1 MRCARRWVG
10 VATVCLVAAGVLAG
24 DAFAQQRGTLTGQ
37 VTNEETGQPVAQ
49 AQIQLLG
56 GGASQGTLSDT
67 QGRYRIQLAPGG
79 YDLVVEVVGYRGQR
93 FDGIDIQAGQT
104 TTFDLRLTSQAQELD
119 GLIVSASRGTPEK
132 STEAPATT
140 YRISSVEIA
149 ERPTTQPTDYLKGAP
164 GVDIIQHGV
173 QSSNV
178 VVRGFNNIFSGSLHM
193 LTDHR
198 LAGVPSLRVNL
209 MHFIPSTSQDI
220 DRMEVVLGPGSALYG
235 PNTAN
240 GVVHLLTK
248 SPLDDQGTQIA
259 VAGGEQ
265 NVFQTSFRSAF
276 LLSETVGMKVSGQYM
291 QGDEWVFQD
300 STEIANRAFADAN
313 PQVCIADKEIRGLST
328 PEAQQACSR
337 IGIRDF
343 ETERYSIEAR
353 ADWQFSEDGTFVA
366 TYGRNNSS
374 GIELTGLGAGQ
385 TQDWVYEFFQG
396 RVNIGR
402 FFAQAYLNTSDAGGS
417 YLLNSG
423 VPLVDESS
431 LVVAQAQ
438 HGFAVAD
445 DRLDLTYGVDWLG
458 TRPKTNGNIN
468 GIYEDQDKVDEVGAY
483 VQAKLA
489 LSDQVELVGAARVDH
504 HSVLEDNVFS
514 PRAAVVYRPNENQSF
529 RISFNQAY
537 SAPSTLNYFLDISNG
552 FAPGLAGLG
561 YGLRAF
567 GTGTDGWSLLDA
579 NGGLKGFRSPFNP
592 GSAGQMLP
600 IQAATGF
607 WPAAIQVLEAQ
618 VASGAL
624 PAELGQ
630 ILPVLAGLQP
640 GPGDIGA
647 MLSHPTE
654 NWLIPASE
662 ASSRI
667 QPVPSVEE
675 SNTETFEL
683 GWTGILDQRVKITAD
698 VYFTRKNNFVSPLL
712 IQTPL
717 VTFNGQDV
725 AGYITGPIVQA
736 LTQQILAQNPGLPP
750 EQAQDLAQQQAGQ
763 VVPALA
769 EGIATVP
776 VGVASSPELSG
787 GSDLVVTYRNIG
799 DLDLWGSDFALQWFV
814 DDSWS
819 VNGTYSY
826 VSDDL
831 FPIDDGDP
839 IALNA
844 PKHKGSLSLGY
855 RNVRQ
860 GFNAETRFR
869 FSSSFP
875 AISAGFDGEVPSN
888 EVVDVTLGYQVPGT
902 AAAVQLAVTN
912 LFDTEY
918 RSFVGVPS
926 IGRMAM
932 LRVTYDLF

>member
-1 MRCARRWVG
+1 MRCARNWVG
-10 VATVCLVAAGVLAG
+10 VATVVLVAAGVLAG
-24 DAFAQQRGTLTGQ
+24 EALGQQRGTLTGQ
-37 VTNEETGQPVAQ
+37 VTNQETGQPVAQ
-49 AQIQLLG
+49 AQIQVLG
-56 GGASQGTLSDT
+56 GGASQGTLSDA

-93 FDGIDIQAGQT
+93 FDGIDIQDGQT

-173 QSSNV
+173 QASNV

-193 LTDHR
+193 LSDYR

-209 MHFIPSTSQDI
+209 MHWIPTTPADLE
-220 DRMEVVLGPGSALYG
+220 RVEVVLGPGSALYG

-240 GVVHLLTK
+240 GVVHMLTK
-248 SPLDDQGTQIA
+248 SPLDEQDTQISL
-259 VAGGEQ
+259 AGGEQ
-265 NVFQTSFRSAF
+265 DVFQGSFRSAF
-276 LLSETVGMKVSGQYM
+276 LLSENVGMKVSGQYM
-291 QGDEWVFQD
+291 QGQEWPFQD
-300 STEIANRAFADAN
+300 STEAAARAAADAN
-313 PQVCIADKEIRGLST
+313 LNACIQDKLIRGLD
-328 PEAQQACSR
+328 PVGAQQACDR
-337 IGIRDF
+337 IGIRDYD
-343 ETERYSIEAR
+343 TERFSLEAR
-353 ADWQFSEDGTFVA
+353 ADWQFSEDGRFVA
-366 TYGRNNSS
+366 TYGRNTST

-385 TQDWVYEFFQG
+385 TEDWVSEFFQG
-396 RVNIGR
+396 RVNVGR
-402 FFAQAYLNTSDAGGS
+402 FFAQAYLNTSDAGSS

-423 VPLVDESS
+423 VPLVDQSS

-445 DRLDLTYGVDWLG
+445 DRLDVTYGIDWFG
-458 TRPKTNGNIN
+458 TRPKTEGNIN
-468 GIYEDQDKVDEVGAY
+468 GTYEDQDDVDEIGGYA
-483 VQAKLA
+483 QAKLA
-489 LSDQVELVGAARVDH
+489 LSDQVELVGAARVDY
-504 HSVLEDNVFS
+504 HSVLADNVFS
-514 PRAAVVYRPNENQSF
+514 PRAAVVYRPDENQSF
-529 RISFNQAY
+529 RLSFNQAY

-552 FAPGLAGLG
+552 FAPGLASLG

-567 GTGTDGWSLLDA
+567 GTGEDGWSLVDDA
-579 NGGLKGFRSPFNP
+579 GSLKGFRSPFNP
-592 GSAGQMLP
+592 GGPAQTLP

-607 WPAAIQVLEAQ
+607 WPAAIQVLQAQ

-624 PAELGQ
+624 PAELGAL
-630 ILPVLAGLQP
+630 LPVLGGLTP
-640 GPGDIGA
+640 GAGDIQA
-647 MLSHPTE
+647 MLAHPTE

-667 QPVPSVEE
+667 DPVAPIQE

-725 AGYITGPIVQA
+725 ASFITPEVFQA
-736 LTQQILAQNPGLPP
+736 FFQQAKQNGASD
-750 EQAQDLAQQQAGQ
+750 EQAQTFAQEQTEA

-776 VGVASSPELSG
+776 VGVASSPEISG

-799 DLDLWGSDFALQWFV
+799 DLDLWGSDLAIQWFL
-814 DDSWS
+814 DDEWML
-819 VNGTYSY
+819 NGTYSY

-831 FPIDDGDP
+831 FPIDDGEP

-844 PKHKGSLSLGY
+844 PKHKGSVSVGY
-855 RNVRQ
+855 RNVRS
-860 GFNAETRFR
+860 GFNAETRLR

-875 AISAGFDGEVPSN
+875 AISAGYDGEVPSN
-888 EVVDVTLGYQVPGT
+888 EVVDLTLGYRIPNSGAT
-902 AAAVQLAVTN
+902 VQLAVN
-912 LFDTEY
+912 NVFDTEY
-918 RSFVGVPS
+918 RSFVGVPT

-932 LRVTYDLF
+932 LRLRYHLF